1 MLVFYGFLWFSID
14 VLSWKH
20 METAGRFA
28 SKPGCHSTFVRCMPS
43 TRQGRKAFVVHGG
56 CPGFC
61 VSDLSYL
68 EGKQSC
74 ACWPTFDMSTMPP
87 SDPPFMSVSFCSL
100 PKSV

>member
-1 MLVFYGFLWFSID
+1 MLGLVGWDVGFLWFSID
-14 VLSWKH
+14 VLSWRQL
-20 METAGRFA
+20 AGLRVNLDA
-28 SKPGCHSTFVRCMPS
+28 
-43 TRQGRKAFVVHGG
+43 TRHLLDACRTRGKAFVVHGG

-61 VSDLSYL
+61 VSDISYL